1 MEIAII
7 VITIV
12 LGLGVLGF
20 VGFLIYKKVSLRD
33 QEAEKKP
40 VHTKPAPVVK
50 EKPAKVEL
58 TPEQKEEKKQK
69 EYTSKTK
76 RISELG
82 LKKANDFRVEEDPNG
97 VEVVGI
103 IFNEKSRV
111 YLFNPVGNK
120 LNAGDVVIVL
130 DQSDTKRTVP
140 VVIPNKFVKEDQI
153 VQPFKDI
160 LEVVYQTNEK
170 PVAVAAP
177 VEEAQ
182 PKPEPQEEEK
192 VEETPV
198 EEPVEEE
205 KTEEVPAEEPAEEEK
220 TEEPQEETKEEETT
234 PEPQPEPEPEP
245 QEKPKDEEPQE
256 EKAEEVPAEEPE
268 EEPASEPEPEPKP
281 EPVAEEAEDDSD
293 GDSDDD
299 SDESDESDGKS
310 EASKDSGNTTVVFDE
325 VSKKYRIIKT
335 KKTYECKLSML
346 DENVKDYYDQI
357 RNRLLSYD
365 VKYSKTKSAEK
376 FKYNKEVIAILKVA
390 GKQVGLYLAL
400 DPKELENSKYKGKD
414 LSEKVSYKAT
424 PFQYK
429 TKTDRKTKWA
439 IELVDMLA
447 EKKNIGINKNFKE
460 EPFAKTYPQ
469 MTDEELI
476 EKGYMTRT
484 ETVVDEAPKGFV
496 KYVEEK

>member
-40 VHTKPAPVVK
+40 VHKKPAPVVK

-69 EYTSKTK
+69 EYTSRTK

-82 LKKANDFRVEEDPNG
+82 LKKANDFSVEEDPNG

-111 YLFNPVGNK
+111 YLFNPAGNK

-130 DQSDTKRTVP
+130 DQSNTKRTVP

-182 PKPEPQEEEK
+182 PEPEPQEEEK

-205 KTEEVPAEEPAEEEK
+205 KAEEEK
-220 TEEPQEETKEEETT
+220 AEEPQEETKEEETT
-234 PEPQPEPEPEP
+234 PKPQPEPEPEP
-245 QEKPKDEEPQE
+245 QEEPKEEEPQE
-256 EKAEEVPAEEPE
+256 EEKTEEIPVEEPAEEKE
-268 EEPASEPEPEPKP
+268 EKPAPEPEPEPEP

-293 GDSDDD
+293 DDSDD
-299 SDESDESDGKS
+299 SDEGDESDGKS

-346 DENVKDYYDQI
+346 DESVKDYYDQI

-414 LSEKVSYKAT
+414 LSEKASYKAT